1 MTNATDV
8 IAHLLPRKAAPIV
21 ERHTR
26 MPFGWGLWL
35 RGLPERLGRITRERA
50 EAMVGIFAARAPRPA
65 DPVPPAPGRIRA
77 LRSLLYQGWGPPPRE
92 ERWMRWTAGFTTTL
106 MHVAFFLFLLWVAL
120 VQIPPPEPD
129 TGEDSSRVRL
139 EMIGQGSPDEA
150 GGAPQAG
157 EPAVAVPSPS
167 DRPASAASA
176 PSEASASPP
185 ESIPAPVPT
194 AETAAA
200 APDPTL
206 TQPQVQTR
214 ELAPPELAQ
223 QPVRVTEVPEPTRA
237 YVLPPPTPREPELR
251 QPVPREASVR
261 AREVAAP
268 VEAPVL
274 RSAVPTRVI
283 DVAPVNTRRGD
294 VREREVLAP
303 APQPRTVAVPTRE
316 VAPRDVS
323 TPQRDVRQAQVREPS
338 PPAPASAPAPA
349 PAAAS
354 TASAPASAPSQAP
367 ARPAPSPSSAP
378 RGAAPTAGSPTV
390 APATKA
396 GGWTTPNRADDW
408 GNSRR
413 NVAGD
418 SAADGQSKPG
428 LYNADGSLRVPGSS
442 GESAPRGAP
451 GGDND
456 QWTRERLAESG
467 TWLQR
472 PPYDYEP
479 TSFDKYWV
487 PSESLLAEWVRRNV
501 KEMEISIPGTNL
513 KLKCTISVLQLGGG
527 CGLGNF
533 FPDPPVAR
541 PPPEIP
547 VKRKSIPTDS

>member
-8 IAHLLPRKAAPIV
+8 IAHLLPRKAATIL

-26 MPFGWGLWL
+26 LPFGWGLWL
-35 RGLPERLGRITRERA
+35 RALPERLGRITRERA
-50 EAMVGIFAARAPRPA
+50 EAMVGVFAARAPRPA
-65 DPVPPAPGRIRA
+65 DPVPPVPGRIQA

-92 ERWMRWTAGFTTTL
+92 ERWMRWTAGFTSTL
-106 MHVAFFLFLLWVAL
+106 MHVAFFVFLLWVAL
-120 VQIPPPEPD
+120 VKIPPPTPE
-129 TGEDSSRVRL
+129 TGDDSSRVRL
-139 EMIGQGSPDEA
+139 EMIGDGSPEEP
-150 GGAPQAG
+150 GGAPQPGA
-157 EPAVAVPSPS
+157 
-167 DRPASAASA
+167 PASAAPM
-176 PSEASASPP
+176 PSSASPDTAAAPSRTAAAPP
-185 ESIPAPVPT
+185 EQAPIPVPSDE
-194 AETAAA
+194 AAAA
-200 APDPTL
+200 APDIVMV
-206 TQPQVQTR
+206 QPDVRMPEPAPSEPAPQSVQ
-214 ELAPPELAQ
+214 
-223 QPVRVTEVPEPTRA
+223 VTEVPEPTRA
-237 YVLPPPTPREPELR
+237 YVLPPPTPREPTLR
-251 QPVPREASVR
+251 QPAPRESSVR

-274 RSAVPTRVI
+274 RNATPARVL
-283 DVAPVNTRRGD
+283 DVAPVASRPVD

-303 APQPRTVAVPTRE
+303 VPQPRTVVMPTRD
-316 VAPRDVS
+316 VAPRAVS

-338 PPAPASAPAPA
+338 PAPPSPAPSVSSSPAASASASSPTPARATTPSPSTASRGTA
-349 PAAAS
+349 PAAG
-354 TASAPASAPSQAP
+354 APA
-367 ARPAPSPSSAP
+367 
-378 RGAAPTAGSPTV
+378 V
-390 APATKA
+390 APAAKP

-428 LYNADGSLRVPGSS
+428 LYNADGSLRVPGSG
-442 GESAPRGAP
+442 GESTAQRGAP

-501 KEMEISIPGTNL
+501 KEMEISLPGTNL

-547 VKRKSIPTDS
+547 VKRKPIPTDS